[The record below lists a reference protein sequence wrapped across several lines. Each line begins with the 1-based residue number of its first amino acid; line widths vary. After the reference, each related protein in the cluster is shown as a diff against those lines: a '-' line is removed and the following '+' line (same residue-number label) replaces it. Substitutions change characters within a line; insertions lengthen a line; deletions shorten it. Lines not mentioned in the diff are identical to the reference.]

1 MSGQPLLELLT
12 ETKLSE
18 HSVVINTNIP
28 SYNLFYTNS
37 LSNADRAA
45 LKVAKCNLKATS
57 RPDIEFTNCEI
68 YIFGNLNIYF
78 F

>member
-1 MSGQPLLELLT
+1 MSSQPLLELLT

-45 LKVAKCNLKATS
+45 LKVAECNPKATS
-57 RPDIEFTNCEI
+57 RPDIAFTNC
-68 YIFGNLNIYF
+68 
-78 F
+78 